1 MTEQS
6 ESYDYEFAYV
16 VDGVV
21 VAVSHVNEFFYNIL
35 KNPNLQVIDTT
46 AYSGDVLM
54 GFNYDGEYFIMPD
67 DFVLPEETVPDTTV
81 VSEEPIL

>member
-6 ESYDYEFAYV
+6 QSHDYEIAYG

-21 VAVSHVNEFFYNIL
+21 VAVSHVNDFFYNIL